1 MFSNDFRF
9 VEFELI
15 FSTFLKLPLVST
27 IICINEKIAVI
38 PARLH
43 STRFP
48 KKILYPIDNKPMVAH
63 VFDQAKKAKSLDD
76 V

>member
-1 MFSNDFRF
+1 MK
-9 VEFELI
+9 
-15 FSTFLKLPLVST
+15 T
-27 IICINEKIAVI
+27 IAVI

-48 KKILYPIDNKPMVAH
+48 KKILYLIDNKPMVAH

-76 V
+76 VFVAIDADDTAEALKKIKYNKLHKMLLMKI

>member
-1 MFSNDFRF
+1 MK
-9 VEFELI
+9 I
-15 FSTFLKLPLVST
+15 
-27 IICINEKIAVI
+27 IAVI

-76 V
+76 VIVAIDADDTADAL